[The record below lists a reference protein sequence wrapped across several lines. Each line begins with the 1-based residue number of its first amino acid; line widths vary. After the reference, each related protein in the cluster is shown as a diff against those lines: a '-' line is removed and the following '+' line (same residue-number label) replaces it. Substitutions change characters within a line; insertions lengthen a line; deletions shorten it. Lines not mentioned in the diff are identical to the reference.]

1 MCQTRRVDCRRLSA
15 APERAEAGGLGAVAG
30 ATAERRCRRPL
41 ECSMADF
48 VEGVLRVAA
57 DYDIAMV
64 AGDGVVSGH
73 TLYARN
79 EA

>member
-1 MCQTRRVDCRRLSA
+1 
-15 APERAEAGGLGAVAG
+15 
-30 ATAERRCRRPL
+30 
-41 ECSMADF
+41 MADF

-57 DYDIAMV
+57 DYDLAMM

-73 TLYARN
+73 ALYARN

>member
-1 MCQTRRVDCRRLSA
+1 MWYRNVF
-15 APERAEAGGLGAVAG
+15 
-30 ATAERRCRRPL
+30 TAELGEAVIGTDKKVVTAYVMLVIIRRPL

-57 DYDIAMV
+57 DYDLAMM

>member
-1 MCQTRRVDCRRLSA
+1 MPTVPGTLGKARLA
-15 APERAEAGGLGAVAG
+15 AKRTEAGGLGAEDV
-30 ATAERRCRRPL
+30 ATAKRRRRRPL

-57 DYDIAMV
+57 DYDFEMM
-64 AGDGVVSGH
+64 AGDGVISGH

>member
-1 MCQTRRVDCRRLSA
+1 
-15 APERAEAGGLGAVAG
+15 
-30 ATAERRCRRPL
+30 
-41 ECSMADF
+41 MADF

-57 DYDIAMV
+57 DYDYAMM
-64 AGDGVVSGH
+64 AGDGFISGH

>member
-1 MCQTRRVDCRRLSA
+1 MS
-15 APERAEAGGLGAVAG
+15 
-30 ATAERRCRRPL
+30 
-41 ECSMADF
+41 DF
-48 VEGVLRVAA
+48 VEGVLRVAE

-64 AGDGVVSGH
+64 AGDGVISGH

>member
-1 MCQTRRVDCRRLSA
+1 
-15 APERAEAGGLGAVAG
+15 
-30 ATAERRCRRPL
+30 
-41 ECSMADF
+41 MADF

-57 DYDIAMV
+57 DYDLAMV
-64 AGDGVVSGH
+64 PGDGVISGH

>member
-1 MCQTRRVDCRRLSA
+1 MCQTRRVDCRRVSA
-15 APERAEAGGLGAVAG
+15 APERTEAGGLGAEDVA
-30 ATAERRCRRPL
+30 TVEWRRRRPL

-57 DYDIAMV
+57 DYDIAMM
-64 AGDGVVSGH
+64 AWDGVISGR

>member
-1 MCQTRRVDCRRLSA
+1 
-15 APERAEAGGLGAVAG
+15 
-30 ATAERRCRRPL
+30 
-41 ECSMADF
+41 MADF

-57 DYDIAMV
+57 DYDIAMM
-64 AGDGVVSGH
+64 ARDGVVSGH

>member
-1 MCQTRRVDCRRLSA
+1 
-15 APERAEAGGLGAVAG
+15 
-30 ATAERRCRRPL
+30 
-41 ECSMADF
+41 MADF

-57 DYDIAMV
+57 DYDIAMM

>member
-1 MCQTRRVDCRRLSA
+1 MPTVPGTPGKAHPASK
-15 APERAEAGGLGAVAG
+15 RAEAGGLGAEDVA
-30 ATAERRCRRPL
+30 TVEWRRRRPL

-57 DYDIAMV
+57 DYDLAMV
-64 AGDGVVSGH
+64 ARDGVVSGH

>member
-1 MCQTRRVDCRRLSA
+1 
-15 APERAEAGGLGAVAG
+15 
-30 ATAERRCRRPL
+30 
-41 ECSMADF
+41 MADF

-57 DYDIAMV
+57 DYDIAMM

-79 EA
+79 EARHTERKWALAP

>member
-1 MCQTRRVDCRRLSA
+1 MPTVPGTPGKAHPASKRTA
-15 APERAEAGGLGAVAG
+15 AGGLGAEDVA
-30 ATAERRCRRPL
+30 TVEWRRRRPL

-57 DYDIAMV
+57 DYDFEMT
-64 AGDGVVSGH
+64 AGDGVISGH

>member
-1 MCQTRRVDCRRLSA
+1 
-15 APERAEAGGLGAVAG
+15 
-30 ATAERRCRRPL
+30 
-41 ECSMADF
+41 MADF

-57 DYDIAMV
+57 DYDIAMM

-79 EA
+79 EACHTERKWALAQECSRGHRPATRRPGKTCTISLS

>member
-1 MCQTRRVDCRRLSA
+1 LWYRDVFTAQLGKAVVGADEEVVA
-15 APERAEAGGLGAVAG
+15 ADVVVVII
-30 ATAERRCRRPL
+30 RRPL

-57 DYDIAMV
+57 DYGLAMM
-64 AGDGVVSGH
+64 AGDGVISGH